1 MKTFQEFH
9 IADHQLLMLGWIK
22 FSKSKITYLLQVLL
36 GTKLIAIFSSRSLA
50 DIVMRH
56 FQFSSFASQQ
66 TSLSGN
72 EGEFI
77 KSKSVI
83 SKKIYYDM
91 LIYLFSV
98 SAGFLII

>member
-9 IADHQLLMLGWIK
+9 IADHQLFMLGWIK

-91 LIYLFSV
+91 VIYLFSV